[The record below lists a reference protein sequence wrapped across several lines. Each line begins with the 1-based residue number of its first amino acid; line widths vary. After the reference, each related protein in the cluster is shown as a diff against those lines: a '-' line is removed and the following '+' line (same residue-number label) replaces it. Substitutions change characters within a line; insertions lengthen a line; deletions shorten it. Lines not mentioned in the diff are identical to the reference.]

1 MLAAVSLWLNC
12 YFTLFSLR
20 RSLQEEEQSAC
31 HCGKYDT
38 NDCEESCSC
47 STCLREVEAFVV
59 DYGEFNFRCLA
70 ARIQSVVCHR
80 GFCCAII

>member
-31 HCGKYDT
+31 HCGKHDT
-38 NDCEESCSC
+38 NDREESCSC
-47 STCLREVEAFVV
+47 STCLREVEAAVV
-59 DYGEFNFRCLA
+59 DYGERYEGITA
-70 ARIQSVVCHR
+70 ATIRINCYVFTIHC
-80 GFCCAII
+80 